1 MKSSTVL
8 NVIYDPAID
17 TNDPYP
23 SCCSAFLQ
31 ETIKVIIIGKQWVG
45 CISWCVHMYV
55 TTVCRSG
62 LVSRAVLGI
71 TDGTH
76 YTYIQTYIHSKGK
89 DTRQTYGIMVINQ
102 WCVPLYTNALCWRM
116 VHNRFLLHLLAN
128 REETY
133 WYQMTPSLGFCCRV
147 LHHVRSNWSAV
158 AVKSKHSGCL
168 GL

>member
-45 CISWCVHMYV
+45 CISWRVYMYV
-55 TTVCRSG
+55 TTG

-76 YTYIQTYIHSKGK
+76 YTYIYIHIRTYIARAQDKL
-89 DTRQTYGIMVINQ
+89 II
-102 WCVPLYTNALCWRM
+102 
-116 VHNRFLLHLLAN
+116 
-128 REETY
+128 
-133 WYQMTPSLGFCCRV
+133 
-147 LHHVRSNWSAV
+147 
-158 AVKSKHSGCL
+158 
-168 GL
+168 